1 MLNWLKLLNYNDN
14 VSYYLIEVDTNF
26 KKGRYLIECT

>member
-14 VSYYLIEVDTNF
+14 VSYYLIEVDINL
-26 KKGRYLIECT
+26 KKGRYLI

>member
-14 VSYYLIEVDTNF
+14 VSYYLIEVDTNL
-26 KKGRYLIECT
+26 KKGRYLI

>member
-14 VSYYLIEVDTNF
+14 VIISYYLIEVDTNL
-26 KKGRYLIECT
+26 KKGRYLI